1 MKKKNSPQDNFEHEY
16 PRISELG
23 LTIVTKCPNSIPGV
37 SFAEIKEK
45 LGNKKYKIFADMYG
59 CQTCGMNG
67 PYVYDIEAVLE
78 RMMSGKL
85 KGTQLFFD

>member
-23 LTIVTKCPNSIPGV
+23 LTIVTKCPNSIPGINGQEL
-37 SFAEIKEK
+37 AQK
-45 LGNKKYKIFADMYG
+45 LGKKKTKIFSDLFG
-59 CQTCGMNG
+59 CQTCGGNG
-67 PYVYDIEAVLE
+67 MYVYDVEAVLE

-85 KGTQLFFD
+85 KGTQLFWD